1 MLFVVDL
8 ERMVGDRLDLSL
20 PSSVLE
26 GDVPLVEPPL
36 LFPAGNLVPPFED
49 HAVLRLFGDGLPVS
63 GTKEVIQRTM
73 KAKRPGAQIVPAS
86 KKDNDSED
94 YKDYREF
101 VAMRLSVWY
110 IRSLLSLFIIR
121 VTSTATSTT

>member
-8 ERMVGDRLDLSL
+8 ERMVGDRPDLSL

-49 HAVLRLFGDGLPVS
+49 HAVLRLFGDRLPVS
-63 GTKEVIQRTM
+63 GTKEVVQRTM
-73 KAKRPGAQIVPAS
+73 KAKRLGAQMVPAS
-86 KKDNDSED
+86 KKENDSKE
-94 YKDYREF
+94 YKDHREF
-101 VAMRLSVWY
+101 VVMRLSVWH
-110 IRSLLSLFIIR
+110 IGPLLSLFIVQ
-121 VTSTATSTT
+121 VTSTATLTT